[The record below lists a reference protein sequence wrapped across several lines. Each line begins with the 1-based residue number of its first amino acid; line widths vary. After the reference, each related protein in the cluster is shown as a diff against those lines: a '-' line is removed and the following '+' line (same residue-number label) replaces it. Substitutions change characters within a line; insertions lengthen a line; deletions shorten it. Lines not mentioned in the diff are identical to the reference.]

1 MGHALLVGKEI
12 YSTIQEIGRNLVALH
27 VHDND
32 GRNDQ
37 HLFPYMGVMDWDRFV
52 KGLKDAGYKGA
63 LSFET
68 FNAIHV
74 IDDELAQD
82 ALRFL
87 GSVGRLFV
95 KRIEG

>member
-1 MGHALLVGKEI
+1 MPENVSPSRVYKTQLDA
-12 YSTIQEIGRNLVALH
+12 VA
-27 VHDND
+27 
-32 GRNDQ
+32 
-37 HLFPYMGVMDWDRFV
+37 Y
-52 KGLKDAGYKGA
+52 LKDAGYKGA

-82 ALRFL
+82 ALKFL

-95 KRIEG
+95 KRIEE

>member
-1 MGHALLVGKEI
+1 M
-12 YSTIQEIGRNLVALH
+12 
-27 VHDND
+27 HDND

-82 ALRFL
+82 ALKFL

-95 KRIEG
+95 KRIEE